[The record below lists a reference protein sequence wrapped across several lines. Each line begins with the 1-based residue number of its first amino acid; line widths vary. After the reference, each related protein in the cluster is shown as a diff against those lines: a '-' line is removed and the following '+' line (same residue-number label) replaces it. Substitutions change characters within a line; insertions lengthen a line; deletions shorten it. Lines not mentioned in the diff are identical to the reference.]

1 MATHSSTQRSLL
13 TNTTYQTG
21 LLGEYLVADL
31 MRDRDY
37 HVISHRARTRWGE
50 IDLVMRKG
58 DLIVFAEVKVA
69 SPGRV
74 SPEQAVGAASQH
86 RLRRAA
92 VAWMATNASLQ
103 HGVHRYR
110 FDVMIV
116 RQDRDGSL
124 IGIEHLRN
132 AF

>member
-1 MATHSSTQRSLL
+1 MATHSTTQRSLL
-13 TNTTYQTG
+13 PKTTYQTG

-37 HVISHRARTRWGE
+37 QVVAHRARTRWGE
-50 IDLVMRKG
+50 IDLVLRKG
-58 DLIVFAEVKVA
+58 DLVVFAEVKVA
-69 SPGRV
+69 SPGRLN
-74 SPEQAVGAASQH
+74 PEHAVGAASQH

-103 HGVHRYR
+103 RGVVRYR

-116 RQDRDGSL
+116 RQDRDGTL